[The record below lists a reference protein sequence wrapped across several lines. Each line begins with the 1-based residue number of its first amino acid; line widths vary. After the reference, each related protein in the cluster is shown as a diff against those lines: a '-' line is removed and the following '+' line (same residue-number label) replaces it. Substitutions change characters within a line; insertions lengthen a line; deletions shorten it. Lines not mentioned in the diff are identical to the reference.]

1 MSVDSN
7 EVEDIY
13 SGKVA
18 KKYDFKVPP
27 LFKRWKKKAFNESSL
42 KKGDHVLVF
51 CCGTGLDFPPLLEK
65 IGPEGKITGVDF
77 SEVMLEKTREKIS
90 KNNWKNIDLI
100 HGDITKFEN
109 PTGTSFDAA
118 VCTLGL
124 SIIPEYKSAY
134 SNLISHVKK
143 HGEIIIG
150 DMQLASGWRAKL
162 NPITVLLAKK
172 FGGSHEGHQNSL
184 EIQSMMQTEL
194 SDVKKRDFFFRSYY
208 YCIGKKK

>member
-1 MSVDSN
+1 
-7 EVEDIY
+7 
-13 SGKVA
+13 
-18 KKYDFKVPP
+18 
-27 LFKRWKKKAFNESSL
+27 
-42 KKGDHVLVF
+42 
-51 CCGTGLDFPPLLEK
+51 
-65 IGPEGKITGVDF
+65 
-77 SEVMLEKTREKIS
+77 MLEKTREKIS

-100 HGDITKFEN
+100 HGDITKFKN